1 MRTTED
7 VVVVASEPV
16 APVAAVPS
24 GPLTV
29 TVPPTAKGGDTIAVE
44 MPDGQKMNVV
54 VPAGLTAGQPF
65 QVQPSQAKPRGARP
79 IAVARTSTGQAATNA
94 AVAANYAA
102 GLAAAQA
109 QQDAKVAEAEFRNQV
124 EEDVIGITLG
134 IDADGNFE
142 SPGRRF
148 ERKMRLCSYICPT
161 C

>member
-1 MRTTED
+1 MTSTED
-7 VVVVASEPV
+7 VVVVAGEPV

-124 EEDVIGITLG
+124 EEDVMPWASTRMEI
-134 IDADGNFE
+134 
-142 SPGRRF
+142 SKVPGPASREKCGFALTSAQRVSF
-148 ERKMRLCSYICPT
+148 
-161 C
+161 